1 MLRRAGILVLVFLVS
16 EDLATATTIVI
27 MRTTT
32 GFVVGADSLA
42 RVEEVNGT
50 RRAGQ
55 ICKVGSLG
63 PNQYVAV
70 AGILEFLPSG
80 LDTWRII
87 EKTAATGGP
96 LPAKGA
102 QIESELRAVLD
113 ATASWSAEPVKV
125 QVALFGFEADRPVV
139 LLSTYESK
147 GDGAGKI
154 ASGTST
160 ELLSDEV
167 LLLGESAAAA
177 AFAKSRGR
185 INKEDPVAGVREL
198 IQAQIQ
204 ATPDSVGPPINILK
218 IDAAGYTWAEE
229 GHVCATRLP

>member
-27 MRTTT
+27 IRTTT

-42 RVEEVNGT
+42 RVEEINGT
-50 RRAGQ
+50 LHAAH

-63 PNQYVAV
+63 ANQYVAV

-87 EKTAATGGP
+87 EKIAARDG
-96 LPAKGA
+96 LLSAKGA
-102 QIESELRAVLD
+102 QIESELRGLLD
-113 ATASWSAEPVKV
+113 ATAPWSAEPVRV
-125 QVALFGFEADRPVV
+125 QVALFGFEAGRPVV

-147 GDGAGKI
+147 VDGAGKI
-154 ASGTST
+154 VSGTST
-160 ELLSDEV
+160 QFLSDEV
-167 LLLGESAAAA
+167 LLLGEIAAAA
-177 AFAKSRGR
+177 DLAKSRGR
-185 INKEDPVAGVREL
+185 INKDDPVAGVREM

-204 ATPDSVGPPINILK
+204 ATPDRVGPPINILR

>member
-1 MLRRAGILVLVFLVS
+1 MLRRAGIVVLVFLVS

-55 ICKVGSLG
+55 ICKVGLLG

-113 ATASWSAEPVKV
+113 ATASWSAEPVRV
-125 QVALFGFEADRPVV
+125 QVALFGFEAERPVV
-139 LLSTYESK
+139 LLSTYESQ

-154 ASGTST
+154 ASRTST

-167 LLLGESAAAA
+167 LLFGESTAAAA
-177 AFAKSRGR
+177 LTKSRGR
-185 INKEDPVAGVREL
+185 FNKEDPVAGVREL

-229 GHVCATRLP
+229 GHVCAARLP

>member
-1 MLRRAGILVLVFLVS
+1 MLRRAGILVLVFLAS

-42 RVEEVNGT
+42 RVEDINGT
-50 RRAGQ
+50 RHAGH

-70 AGILEFLPSG
+70 AGIVEFLATG

-87 EKTAATGGP
+87 EKIAAGGGL

-102 QIESELRAVLD
+102 QIESELRGLLD
-113 ATASWSAEPVKV
+113 ATAPWSADPVKV
-125 QVALFGFEADRPVV
+125 QVALFGFEDGRPVV
-139 LLSTYESK
+139 LLSNYESK
-147 GDGAGKI
+147 VDGAGKI
-154 ASGTST
+154 VSRTST

-167 LLLGESAAAA
+167 LLLGESAAAD
-177 AFAKSRGR
+177 FVKSRGR
-185 INKEDPVAGVREL
+185 TTKEDPVAGVREL

-204 ATPDSVGPPINILK
+204 ATPDRVGPPINILR
-218 IDAAGYTWAEE
+218 IDPAGYVWAEE

>member
-32 GFVVGADSLA
+32 GFVVGTDSLA

-50 RRAGQ
+50 LHAAH

-80 LDTWRII
+80 LDTWRSI
-87 EKTAATGGP
+87 EKIAASGG
-96 LPAKGA
+96 LLHAKGA
-102 QIESELRAVLD
+102 HIESELRGFLD

-125 QVALFGFEADRPVV
+125 EVALFGFEAGQPVV

-147 GDGAGKI
+147 VDGAGKI
-154 ASGTST
+154 VSTTST
-160 ELLSDEV
+160 QLLSDEV
-167 LLLGESAAAA
+167 LLLGEFGAAALL
-177 AFAKSRGR
+177 AKSRGR
-185 INKEDPVAGVREL
+185 INQEDAVAGVREL

-204 ATPDSVGPPINILK
+204 ATPDRVGPPINILR

-229 GHVCATRLP
+229 GHVCAARLP

>member
-1 MLRRAGILVLVFLVS
+1 MLRRAGILVLVFLAS

-55 ICKVGSLG
+55 ICKIGSLG
-63 PNQYVAV
+63 PNRYVAV
-70 AGILEFLPSG
+70 AGILE
-80 LDTWRII
+80 
-87 EKTAATGGP
+87 A
-96 LPAKGA
+96 
-102 QIESELRAVLD
+102 D
-113 ATASWSAEPVKV
+113 A
-125 QVALFGFEADRPVV
+125 PVV
-139 LLSTYESK
+139 LLSTYEHK
-147 GDGAGKI
+147 VDGVGKI
-154 ASGTST
+154 ASRTST

-167 LLLGESAAAA
+167 LMLGESANAA

>member
-1 MLRRAGILVLVFLVS
+1 MLRRAGILVLVFLVL
-16 EDLATATTIVI
+16 EDVATATSIVI

-87 EKTAATGGP
+87 ETIAARGAP
-96 LPAKGA
+96 LPVMGA

-113 ATASWSAEPVKV
+113 ATASWSADPIKV
-125 QVALFGFEADRPVV
+125 QVALFGFEADRPVA

-147 GDGAGKI
+147 VDGAGKI
-154 ASGTST
+154 VSRTST

-167 LLLGESAAAA
+167 LFLGESVAAADLV
-177 AFAKSRGR
+177 KSRGR
-185 INKEDPVAGVREL
+185 INKEDPIAGVREL

>member
-42 RVEEVNGT
+42 RVEEINGT
-50 RRAGQ
+50 RHAGH

-70 AGILEFLPSG
+70 AGIVEFLPSG

-87 EKTAATGGP
+87 EKIAATGGL

-102 QIESELRAVLD
+102 QIESELRGLLD
-113 ATASWSAEPVKV
+113 ATAPWSAEPVEV
-125 QVALFGFEADRPVV
+125 QVALFGFEAGRPVV

-147 GDGAGKI
+147 VDGAGKI
-154 ASGTST
+154 VSTTST
-160 ELLSDEV
+160 QLLSDEV
-167 LLLGESAAAA
+167 LLLGEFAAAA
-177 AFAKSRGR
+177 DFAKSRGR
-185 INKEDPVAGVREL
+185 TNKEDPVAGVREL

-204 ATPDSVGPPINILK
+204 ATPDRVGPPINILR

>member
-42 RVEEVNGT
+42 RVEDINGT
-50 RRAGQ
+50 RHAEH

-87 EKTAATGGP
+87 EKIAARDGL

-102 QIESELRAVLD
+102 QIESELRGLLD
-113 ATASWSAEPVKV
+113 ATAPWSAEPVKV
-125 QVALFGFEADRPVV
+125 QVALFGFEAGRPVV

-147 GDGAGKI
+147 VDGTGKI
-154 ASGTST
+154 VSRTST
-160 ELLSDEV
+160 QLLSDEIV
-167 LLLGESAAAA
+167 LFGEFAAAD
-177 AFAKSRGR
+177 FAKSGGR
-185 INKEDPVAGVREL
+185 INKQDPVAGVREL
-198 IQAQIQ
+198 IEAQIQ
-204 ATPDSVGPPINILK
+204 ATPDRVGPPINILR

>member
-1 MLRRAGILVLVFLVS
+1 MLRRSGILVLVFLVS

-42 RVEEVNGT
+42 RVEEINGT

-87 EKTAATGGP
+87 EKTAAIGGT

-102 QIESELRAVLD
+102 QIESEMRAVSD

-154 ASGTST
+154 VSTTST
-160 ELLSDEV
+160 QLLSDEV
-167 LLLGESAAAA
+167 LLLGEFAAAA
-177 AFAKSRGR
+177 DFAKSRVR
-185 INKEDPVAGVREL
+185 INKEDRV
-198 IQAQIQ
+198 
-204 ATPDSVGPPINILK
+204 VGGCGL
-218 IDAAGYTWAEE
+218 
-229 GHVCATRLP
+229 

>member
-1 MLRRAGILVLVFLVS
+1 MLRRAGILVLVFLAS

-27 MRTTT
+27 MRTTM

-42 RVEEVNGT
+42 RVEEINGT
-50 RRAGQ
+50 RHAEH

-70 AGILEFLPSG
+70 AGIVEFLATG

-87 EKTAATGGP
+87 EKIAAGGGL

-102 QIESELRAVLD
+102 QIESELRGLLD
-113 ATASWSAEPVKV
+113 ATARWSAEPVKV
-125 QVALFGFEADRPVV
+125 QVALFGFEAGRPVV

-147 GDGAGKI
+147 VDGAGKI
-154 ASGTST
+154 VSSTST
-160 ELLSDEV
+160 QLLSDEV
-167 LLLGESAAAA
+167 LLLGEFAAAVD
-177 AFAKSRGR
+177 FAKSRGR

-198 IQAQIQ
+198 IQAQVQ
-204 ATPDSVGPPINILK
+204 ATPDRVGPPINILR

>member
-1 MLRRAGILVLVFLVS
+1 MLRRAGILVLVFLAS

-42 RVEEVNGT
+42 RVEDINGT
-50 RRAGQ
+50 RHAGH

-70 AGILEFLPSG
+70 AGVVEFLPSG

-87 EKTAATGGP
+87 EKIAAGGGL

-102 QIESELRAVLD
+102 QIESELRGLLD
-113 ATASWSAEPVKV
+113 ATAPWSADPVKV
-125 QVALFGFEADRPVV
+125 QVALFGFEAGRPVV
-139 LLSTYESK
+139 LLSSYESK
-147 GDGAGKI
+147 VDGAGKI
-154 ASGTST
+154 VSRTST
-160 ELLSDEV
+160 QLLSDEV
-167 LLLGESAAAA
+167 LLLGESAAAD
-177 AFAKSRGR
+177 FVKSRGR
-185 INKEDPVAGVREL
+185 TTKEDPVAGVREL

-204 ATPDSVGPPINILK
+204 ATPDRVGPPINILR

-229 GHVCATRLP
+229 GQVCATRLP

>member
-32 GFVVGADSLA
+32 GFVVGTDSLA
-42 RVEEVNGT
+42 RVEEINGT
-50 RRAGQ
+50 LRAAH

-63 PNQYVAV
+63 ANQYVAV

-87 EKTAATGGP
+87 EEIAATGGP
-96 LPAKGA
+96 LTAKGA
-102 QIESELRAVLD
+102 QIESELRGLLD
-113 ATASWSAEPVKV
+113 ATAPWSAEPVKV
-125 QVALFGFEADRPVV
+125 QVALFGFEAGRPVAF
-139 LLSTYESK
+139 LSTYESK
-147 GDGAGKI
+147 VDGAGKI
-154 ASGTST
+154 VSGTST
-160 ELLSDEV
+160 QLLSDEV
-167 LLLGESAAAA
+167 LLLGEFAAAA
-177 AFAKSRGR
+177 DFAKSRGR

-204 ATPDSVGPPINILK
+204 ATPDRVGPPINVLR
-218 IDAAGYTWAEE
+218 IDAAGYLSLI
-229 GHVCATRLP
+229 HI

>member
-16 EDLATATTIVI
+16 EGLATATTIVI

-42 RVEEVNGT
+42 RVEEINGT
-50 RRAGQ
+50 LQAAH

-87 EKTAATGGP
+87 EKIAARDGL

-102 QIESELRAVLD
+102 QIESELRGLLD
-113 ATASWSAEPVKV
+113 ATARWSAEPVKV
-125 QVALFGFEADRPVV
+125 QVALFGFEAGRPVV

-147 GDGAGKI
+147 VDGAGKI
-154 ASGTST
+154 VSSTST
-160 ELLSDEV
+160 QLLSDEV
-167 LLLGESAAAA
+167 LLLGEFAAAVD
-177 AFAKSRGR
+177 FAKSRGR

-204 ATPDSVGPPINILK
+204 ATPDRVGPPINILK

>member
-42 RVEEVNGT
+42 RVEEINGT
-50 RRAGQ
+50 LHAAH

-63 PNQYVAV
+63 ANQYVAV

-87 EKTAATGGP
+87 AARDG
-96 LPAKGA
+96 LLSAKGA
-102 QIESELRAVLD
+102 QIESELRGLLD
-113 ATASWSAEPVKV
+113 ATAPWSAEPVRV
-125 QVALFGFEADRPVV
+125 QVALFGFEAGRPVV

-147 GDGAGKI
+147 VDGAGKI
-154 ASGTST
+154 VSGTST
-160 ELLSDEV
+160 QFLSDEV
-167 LLLGESAAAA
+167 LLLGEIAAAA
-177 AFAKSRGR
+177 DFAKSRGR
-185 INKEDPVAGVREL
+185 INKDDPVAGVREL

-204 ATPDSVGPPINILK
+204 ATPDRVGPPINILR

>member
-42 RVEEVNGT
+42 RVEEINGT
-50 RRAGQ
+50 PRAAH

-70 AGILEFLPSG
+70 AGIVEFLPSG
-80 LDTWRII
+80 LDTWKII
-87 EKTAATGGP
+87 GKIAARDGL

-102 QIESELRAVLD
+102 QIESELRGLLD
-113 ATASWSAEPVKV
+113 ATAPWSAEPVKV
-125 QVALFGFEADRPVV
+125 QVALFGFDAGRPLL
-139 LLSTYESK
+139 LLSAYESRV
-147 GDGAGKI
+147 DGAGKI
-154 ASGTST
+154 VSRTST
-160 ELLSDEV
+160 QLLSDEV
-167 LLLGESAAAA
+167 LVVGESGAAAG
-177 AFAKSRGR
+177 FAKSRGR
-185 INKEDPVAGVREL
+185 INKEDPIAGVREL

-204 ATPDSVGPPINILK
+204 ATPDRVGPPINILR
-218 IDAAGYTWAEE
+218 IDAGGYTWAEE
-229 GHVCATRLP
+229 GQVCATRLP

>member
-42 RVEEVNGT
+42 RVEEINGT
-50 RRAGQ
+50 LHAAH

-87 EKTAATGGP
+87 EKIAASGG
-96 LPAKGA
+96 LLSAKGA
-102 QIESELRAVLD
+102 QIESELRGLLD
-113 ATASWSAEPVKV
+113 ATASWTAEPVRI
-125 QVALFGFEADRPVV
+125 QVALFGFEAGLPVV

-147 GDGAGKI
+147 VDGAGKI
-154 ASGTST
+154 VSTTST
-160 ELLSDEV
+160 QLPSDEV
-167 LLLGESAAAA
+167 LLLGEFTAAAD
-177 AFAKSRGR
+177 FAKSRGR
-185 INKEDPVAGVREL
+185 TKEDPVAGVREL

-204 ATPDSVGPPINILK
+204 ATPDRVGPPINLLR